1 MAKSKSK
8 ATVRVAD
15 GAGGMTKVQDHR
27 FDTGEWP
34 IQFQVASEHA
44 DAWMRYLNEEC
55 SRRGWS
61 HSSFGQ
67 IDRSENSGSL
77 TINAGQEQLV
87 VVWERRRGRPIKVR
101 ARFEGRASELSN
113 PQQFFDQVNDRCTS
127 GATV

>member
-8 ATVRVAD
+8 ATVRLAD

-77 TINAGQEQLV
+77 TMGMLLSVPLMLTGFGFIAVALK
-87 VVWERRRGRPIKVR
+87 RPPLQP
-101 ARFEGRASELSN
+101 AAN
-113 PQQFFDQVNDRCTS
+113 
-127 GATV
+127 